1 MAIKDSFSDIF
12 PFFSAADNYC
22 REKLGYLVEYENKAQ
37 EELLHNYLRPIYA
50 EDTTFWIGLR
60 DFHTEDTFIW
70 EHSKKTTN
78 VSGAIPSISIK
89 SKSNRLDR
97 LLSRSLMST
106 LF

>member
-1 MAIKDSFSDIF
+1 MIKHSFSDID

-22 REKLGYLVEYENKAQ
+22 REKLGYLVEYENRAQ

-78 VSGAIPSISIK
+78 VSHSFNFCQIQVLIP
-89 SKSNRLDR
+89 
-97 LLSRSLMST
+97 LLKPPSPKTRDVY
-106 LF
+106 